1 AVRAKEFA
9 VVLDFRRDGGRP
21 AAQGQAG
28 GDNDDG
34 SGQVRHGSSST
45 AGGAGGYGA
54 GDTLVAPLCARPGP
68 PHSPRP
74 HEGRGTKDVGHSTKD
89 YKENR
94 SAAFCPSSFERVETF
109 VRTARLRLASLWLSQ
124 VARVMADN
132 CLRVFVLL
140 SLANAERA
148 AAWYLV
154 VALL

>member
-1 AVRAKEFA
+1 KVGALLGRHCLDLLRHLRGHGGEGLDQEVLAVLDKNLARLFIRLLDAVRAKEFA

-28 GDNDDG
+28 GDSDDG

-74 HEGRGTKDVGHSTKD
+74 HEGRGTKDVGHSTKEE
-89 YKENR
+89 KENR
-94 SAAFCPSSFERVETF
+94 SAAFCPLSFERVET
-109 VRTARLRLASLWLSQ
+109 L
-124 VARVMADN
+124 
-132 CLRVFVLL
+132 
-140 SLANAERA
+140 
-148 AAWYLV
+148 
-154 VALL
+154 